1 MDGIADDGLV
11 GAVVPVP
18 DSIVTFS
25 RQTSASPPFDNDV
38 RKRPRTFPYTRLLP
52 FETESES
59 DRLVHLDHIIENIYI
74 ACSANSLSVGSL
86 LHWTRELRSWL
97 QLKFDMPV
105 STRTRL
111 TAIYYELALAQGMT
125 LSASEKF
132 STMFV
137 HLAQKR
143 AFVDRS
149 QLTLDWRLLFRELKR
164 IAFPNHWSSAIR
176 HHEKDFESLTKMGFI
191 ARRFFTPESTLEIL
205 EEVLPFYNTSR
216 HNTAHQVVALLD
228 ALLPTDVVPEGY
240 SHVYPQKWLPS
251 LFHIW
256 ELYTRS
262 QHYDLI
268 MMDIMS
274 RLAQGSLHV
283 GHIPFSSTGIFTKE
297 QTALMFT
304 CALRL
309 IEVPVGRAGSPYLGA
324 FEAHLAVSKSDHK
337 RSRSARPIARWIISS
352 LSPDSIIDPD
362 STLRGL
368 QGLIQCVETFFHP
381 SNSGSWTK
389 QLTQLVQSLTDF
401 FVLRWNREQSGELDV
416 PPERRLTAE
425 VRREFV
431 LTLKDV
437 VFMGIHSKS
446 SSGAM
451 NSQAALQCLAMLE
464 PDIILPTALAQSYPS
479 LQGLVETHRTITSL
493 RTLTLLSQTVIKH
506 KPSRMHVTALLG
518 LALPGIDANDLTK
531 TVQSLAFIQSIASYV
546 PFADLSEGIGPGLAM
561 EYITNAIDALENDGE
576 NAVIQL
582 TDEDELTVLKS
593 STATFGEFITS
604 FMGRIFSLLENLPDA
619 VNSRSRAAPEQNA
632 VNMLPAAFSVVLG
645 ALSDDLFDLVLD
657 KYTDFITD
665 HVIPQASDA
674 MANLMSCLAKAQP
687 ERTFAKLFKVL
698 EGNIREEIEEN
709 HAGTAKSLETV
720 PKDRALV
727 WYLSMFRK
735 AVWTAGDVL
744 LKYRTEIV
752 DLIQFLRERCRGAA
766 SVHTSN
772 LMHHT
777 IYALTNVYT
786 SDGKLLNDSD
796 FKERGYN
803 ISDWGRQVDP
813 TDGLEVKWHVPD
825 QEQIEFA
832 VEVFERHV
840 ELSIAELQKLM
851 SEGAKAHKD
860 WSEEVTR
867 QLNYLR
873 LLISGA
879 AVLYDPKK
887 IATAEPPPKA
897 IESNG
902 DVEMKDAEGEEYE
915 KMVGRSESFV
925 NGADEEGLPLDD
937 DMESDEDDVDGEDGN
952 GDGDGDEESN
962 PIKKLFTY
970 PVGYY
975 FKDTSDP
982 LYVKVH
988 DLHER
993 IGWVLHEVHDY
1004 LHANQ
1009 EDDVHSLKTL
1019 ASVCRVWF
1027 IDVGS
1032 ERSLKLLDTYI
1043 RSYLVDAR
1051 IYKISGL
1058 RKCYPRYLLT
1068 KRAFIYHLQRIKH
1081 NNGIRDM
1088 SPLDKI
1094 LLQDLMYDSLSRY
1107 ADTRRQA
1114 QHSLDS
1120 ALRVVSGAR
1129 VLLVPKLFKELNKAI
1144 DTLEY
1149 DRAKGAMYT
1158 LNMRGLYRFTAR
1170 DPRFFVK
1177 FALSLLKATKA
1188 DKPSIHELARTLLVS
1203 FVVVSRAS
1211 PKQVYYSDQFD
1222 EYCAQIK
1229 PKMDIA
1235 ETQQAFD
1242 KKTSKK
1248 WEDALK
1254 SVQVL
1259 EQELIQQYKEEQ
1271 HWRITFLITTLLIGG
1286 MTILNP
1292 VIPPD
1297 LGELYFK
1304 GAIDSHPH
1312 LRFLLVQG
1320 VLRLINIIFC
1330 RALCGNDLKTL
1341 VQEDFQDIDTIYVTV
1356 DRDDPDFSE
1365 KYLRTLND
1373 VNAPYYRVDKDRAG
1387 WLVWGKDFQAEL
1399 HPGKRLMPDFS
1410 EEDRLQLQRA
1420 GSTIDVEWFSTYCD
1434 LLTQEPRSDQDSF
1447 RIIYAMFSMMVFMMI
1462 YEGYTVISWD
1472 QALEKISQIYGDGED
1487 KNHHRA
1493 VAELLG
1499 GMLANTKSTDY
1510 CQKANTFAIKI
1521 FENVVDESLTPEN
1534 LTYWTRFI
1542 SFLTPMT
1549 DPRSNLPIMEKIMS
1563 VRLDVNSNAAF
1574 KESSRISLLRHFLSQ
1589 LTWRL
1594 DGDQPIVEDFLAH
1607 LDHSYKG
1614 VREEIGRTLGLIPRN
1629 SYHESF
1635 RDVPTF
1641 IEENHKAGSLGIIP
1655 YQPMQGHTT
1664 VLENIFNQ
1672 LAVWRKERQPLQ
1684 ETSSYTNGS
1693 KTVMLWFSAWL
1704 QQPCCTQLMPYF
1716 PKMILPE
1723 LLNLL
1728 DIKED
1733 TEVTALA
1740 VSIFKHFGNV
1750 PCPPHL
1756 LGEIIAGI
1764 VEIATTSNTWHQR
1777 LRVLAVVQV
1786 FYFRQLFLL
1795 STKDRRVLFDCV
1807 SQLLSDPQ
1815 LEVRDTAAT
1824 TLSGMIRCSP
1834 LAFRNSAIKQLQKRF
1849 TDMLLDNPM
1858 PGRPSRA
1865 ESSAQPSTSVSP
1877 SGIATPNGN
1886 SEYNTVVVL
1895 RHAAVLGLSALVQA
1909 FPYHSPPPNWIPD
1922 VLTTLANKAAN
1933 DPGMVGRSVKT
1944 ALGEFKKTR
1953 QDTWHVDVKVF
1964 EKDQLEDLE
1973 GVLWRSYFA

>member
-1 MDGIADDGLV
+1 MDGVPDDDLV
-11 GAVVPVP
+11 GTVESVP
-18 DSIVTFS
+18 DSIVTVS
-25 RQTSASPPFDNDV
+25 RHISASPPFDNDG
-38 RKRPRTFPYTRLLP
+38 RKRPRTFPYTSLLP
-52 FETESES
+52 FETESER
-59 DRLVHLDHIIENIYI
+59 DRLVHLDHIVENIYI
-74 ACSANSLSVGSL
+74 ASTAESLSVGSF

-111 TAIYYELALAQGMT
+111 AAIYYELALAQGMT

-132 STMFV
+132 ATMFV

-205 EEVLPFYNTSR
+205 EEVLPLYNTSR

-228 ALLPTDVVPEGY
+228 ALLPTDVAPEGY
-240 SHVYPQKWLPS
+240 NHLYPQKWLPS

-256 ELYTRS
+256 NLYTRS
-262 QHYDLI
+262 QQYDLI

-283 GHIPFSSTGIFTKE
+283 AHIPFSSTGIFSKE

-309 IEVPVGRAGSPYLGA
+309 IEVPVGRAGSPYLGT
-324 FEAHLAVSKSDHK
+324 FDAHLGVSKSDHK

-352 LSPDSIIDPD
+352 LSPESVTDPD

-389 QLTQLVQSLTDF
+389 QLTQLIQSLTDF
-401 FVLRWNREQSGELDV
+401 FVLRWNREQSGELEV
-416 PPERRLTAE
+416 PLERRLTPE

-446 SSGAM
+446 NSGAM
-451 NSQAALQCLAMLE
+451 NAQVALQYLTMLE
-464 PDIILPTALAQSYPS
+464 PDLILPTALAQSYPS

-493 RTLTLLSQTVIKH
+493 KTLTLLSQTLVKH
-506 KPSRMHVTALLG
+506 KNSRLHVTALLG
-518 LALPGIDANDLTK
+518 LAIPGIDANDLTK

-546 PFADLSEGIGPGLAM
+546 PFADFSEGSGPGLAM
-561 EYITNAIDALENDGE
+561 EYITNAIDVLENEDEGS
-576 NAVIQL
+576 VVQL
-582 TDEDELTVLKS
+582 SDEDELAVLKS
-593 STATFGEFITS
+593 STASFGEFITS

-632 VNMLPAAFSVVLG
+632 VNMLPAAFSVILG

-698 EGNIREEIEEN
+698 EGNIREEIDEN
-709 HAGTAKSLETV
+709 HAGTAKSFETV

-744 LKYRTEIV
+744 LKYRTEIIN
-752 DLIQFLRERCRGAA
+752 LIQYLRERCHGAA
-766 SVHTSN
+766 SVHASN

-786 SDGKLLNDSD
+786 SDGMLLNESE
-796 FKERGYN
+796 FKKRGYN
-803 ISDWGRQVDP
+803 ISDWGRQIDP
-813 TDGLEVKWHVPD
+813 TEGLEVKWHVPD

-832 VEVFERHV
+832 VEVFESNV
-840 ELSIAELQKLM
+840 ELCIEELQKLM
-851 SEGAKAHKD
+851 SDGARPHKD

-879 AVLYDPKK
+879 AGLYDPKM
-887 IATAEPPPKA
+887 IATAKPPAKDQ
-897 IESNG
+897 ESSG
-902 DVEMKDAEGEEYE
+902 DIEMKDAAEDDGEM
-915 KMVGRSESFV
+915 MVVDPENRV
-925 NGADEEGLPLDD
+925 NGNDEDTLPIDD
-937 DMESDEDDVDGEDGN
+937 DMESDEDDIDGEDGN
-952 GDGDGDEESN
+952 GDADGDEESN

-970 PVGYY
+970 SVGYF

-982 LYVKVH
+982 LYIKVH

-1004 LHANQ
+1004 LHVNQ

-1019 ASVCRVWF
+1019 ASVYRVWF

-1051 IYKISGL
+1051 IYKVSGL

-1088 SPLDKI
+1088 SPLDRI

-1107 ADTRRQA
+1107 AETRRQA

-1120 ALRVVSGAR
+1120 ALRVISGAR
-1129 VLLVPKLFKELNKAI
+1129 VLLVPKLFKELNKAVE
-1144 DTLEY
+1144 TQEY

-1203 FVVVSRAS
+1203 FVVISRAS
-1211 PKQVYYSDQFD
+1211 PKQVYYSDHFD
-1222 EYCAQIK
+1222 EYLAQIK
-1229 PKMDIA
+1229 PEVDLSD
-1235 ETQQAFD
+1235 TQQAFN
-1242 KKTSKK
+1242 KKNLKK
-1248 WEDALK
+1248 WEDTLK

-1292 VIPPD
+1292 VIPQD
-1297 LGELYFK
+1297 LGELYVK

-1330 RALCGNDLKTL
+1330 RGLCGNDLKKL
-1341 VQEDFQDIDTIYVTV
+1341 VQEDFKDIDTVYVTV
-1356 DRDDPDFSE
+1356 NRDDPDFSA
-1365 KYLRTLND
+1365 KFIQTLND
-1373 VNAPYYRVDKDRAG
+1373 VNAPYYRVDKDRPG

-1399 HPGKRLMPDFS
+1399 HPGQRLMPEFV
-1410 EEDRLQLQRA
+1410 EEDKRQLQRA
-1420 GSTIDVEWFSTYCD
+1420 GSTIDVVWFSTFCD

-1447 RIIYAMFSMMVFMMI
+1447 RIIYAMFAMMVFIMV
-1462 YEGYTVISWD
+1462 YEGYTVITWD
-1472 QALEKISQIYGDGED
+1472 QALEKIAEVYGNGED

-1493 VAELLG
+1493 TAELLG

-1510 CQKANTFAIKI
+1510 SEKANAFAIKI

-1549 DPRSNLPIMEKIMS
+1549 DPRSNLPIMKKIMS
-1563 VRLDVNSNAAF
+1563 VRVDVNSNAAF

-1629 SYHESF
+1629 SYYESF

-1641 IEENHKAGSLGIIP
+1641 IEYNYNAGSLGVIP
-1655 YQPMQGHTT
+1655 YQPTQEQTT
-1664 VLENIFNQ
+1664 IVENIFNQ
-1672 LAVWRKERQPLQ
+1672 LAIWRKERQPLQ

-1704 QQPCCTQLMPYF
+1704 QQPCCTQLVPYF
-1716 PKMILPE
+1716 PKIILPE

-1733 TEVTALA
+1733 TEVTSLA
-1740 VSIFKHFGNV
+1740 VSIFKQFGNV
-1750 PCPPHL
+1750 PCPTHFL
-1756 LGEIIAGI
+1756 EDIIAGI

-1795 STKDRRVLFDCV
+1795 STKSRRVLFDCV

-1834 LAFRNSAIKQLQKRF
+1834 VAFRNSAITKLQKQF
-1849 TDMLLDNPM
+1849 TKMLQDNQM
-1858 PGRPSRA
+1858 PGRPPRGS
-1865 ESSAQPSTSVSP
+1865 SSAQPSTSVSP

-1886 SEYNTVVVL
+1886 SEYNAAIML

-1909 FPYHSPPPNWIPD
+1909 FPYQSPPPKWIPG

>member
-1 MDGIADDGLV
+1 MADIPDDDLV
-11 GAVVPVP
+11 GAVEPVP

-25 RQTSASPPFDNDV
+25 RQRSTSPPFDNDL
-38 RKRPRTFPYTRLLP
+38 RKRPRTFPYAKLLP
-52 FETESES
+52 FETETEG
-59 DRLVHLDHIIENIYI
+59 DRLVHLDHIVENIYI
-74 ACSANSLSVGSL
+74 ASAAESLSVGSF

-111 TAIYYELALAQGMT
+111 AAIYYELALAQGMT
-125 LSASEKF
+125 LPASEKF
-132 STMFV
+132 ATMFV

-205 EEVLPFYNTSR
+205 EEVLPLYNASR

-228 ALLPTDVVPEGY
+228 ALLPTDVAPEGY
-240 SHVYPQKWLPS
+240 HNVYPQKWLPS
-251 LFHIW
+251 LFHLW
-256 ELYTRS
+256 DLYTRS
-262 QHYDLI
+262 QQYDLI

-274 RLAQGSLHV
+274 RLAQGSIHV
-283 GHIPFSSTGIFTKE
+283 AHIPFSSTGIFTKE
-297 QTALMFT
+297 QTAVMFT

-309 IEVPVGRAGSPYLGA
+309 LEVPVGRAGSPYLST
-324 FEAHLAVSKSDHK
+324 FDAHLGVSKSDQK

-352 LSPDSIIDPD
+352 LSPESVTDPE

-389 QLTQLVQSLTDF
+389 QLTQLIQSLTDF

-416 PPERRLTAE
+416 PPERRLTPD
-425 VRREFV
+425 VKREFV
-431 LTLKDV
+431 LTLKDA
-437 VFMGIHSKS
+437 VFTGIHSKS
-446 SSGAM
+446 NTAAM
-451 NSQAALQCLAMLE
+451 NSQVALQCLAILE
-464 PDIILPTALAQSYPS
+464 PDLILPTALAQSYPS

-493 RTLTLLSQTVIKH
+493 KTLTLLSQTLVKH
-506 KPSRMHVTALLG
+506 RPSRMHVTALLG

-546 PFADLSEGIGPGLAM
+546 PFADFSEGGGPGLAM
-561 EYITNAIDALENDGE
+561 EYITNAIDVLENEDE
-576 NAVIQL
+576 NAL
-582 TDEDELTVLKS
+582 YELSDEDGLAVLKS

-657 KYTDFITD
+657 KFTDFITD
-665 HVIPQASDA
+665 HVIPHASDA

-687 ERTFAKLFKVL
+687 ERTFVRLFKVL

-709 HAGTAKSLETV
+709 HAGTAKSFETV

-744 LKYRTEIV
+744 LKYRSEIIN
-752 DLIQFLRERCRGAA
+752 LIQYLRERCRGAA

-777 IYALTNVYT
+777 IYALINVYT
-786 SDGKLLNDSD
+786 SDGRLLNESEL
-796 FKERGYN
+796 KNRGYN
-803 ISDWGRQVDP
+803 ISDWGRQIDP
-813 TDGLEVKWHVPD
+813 TEELEVKWHVPD
-825 QEQIEFA
+825 REQVEFA
-832 VEVFERHV
+832 VEVFDRNV
-840 ELSIAELQKLM
+840 ELCIQELQKLM
-851 SEGAKAHKD
+851 SESASSHKD

-873 LLISGA
+873 LLISA
-879 AVLYDPKK
+879 AAGLYDPKMV
-887 IATAEPPPKA
+887 ATAKPPATYKEA
-897 IESNG
+897 NG
-902 DVEMKDAEGEEYE
+902 DIEMKDAAAEDSGR
-915 KMVGRSESFV
+915 MVVSSEDSV
-925 NGADEEGLPLDD
+925 NTLATDD
-937 DMESDEDDVDGEDGN
+937 DMESDEDDIDGEDGN
-952 GDGDGDEESN
+952 ADGDGDGDEESN
-962 PIKKLFTY
+962 PVKKLFTY
-970 PVGYY
+970 PVGY
-975 FKDTSDP
+975 FFNDTTDP
-982 LYVKVH
+982 LYIKVH

-993 IGWVLHEVHDY
+993 IGWALHEVHDY
-1004 LHANQ
+1004 LYTHQ
-1009 EDDVHSLKTL
+1009 EDNVHSLKTL
-1019 ASVCRVWF
+1019 ASVYRVWF

-1081 NNGIRDM
+1081 NNGIRNM
-1088 SPLDKI
+1088 SPLDRI

-1107 ADTRRQA
+1107 AETRRQA

-1120 ALRVVSGAR
+1120 ALRVISGAR
-1129 VLLVPKLFKELNKAI
+1129 VLVVPRLFNELDKAVE
-1144 DTLEY
+1144 TQEY

-1158 LNMRGLYRFTAR
+1158 LNLRGLYRFAAR

-1177 FALSLLKATKA
+1177 FAFALLKATKA

-1203 FVVVSRAS
+1203 FVVIPRAS
-1211 PKQVYYSDQFD
+1211 PKQVYYSDHFAS
-1222 EYCAQIK
+1222 YLAQIK
-1229 PKMDIA
+1229 PEVDFS
-1235 ETQQAFD
+1235 ENQQAFNR
-1242 KKTSKK
+1242 KTLKR
-1248 WEDALK
+1248 WEDTLK
-1254 SVQVL
+1254 SVQSL

-1292 VIPPD
+1292 VIPPE
-1297 LGELYFK
+1297 LGELFVK
-1304 GAIDSHPH
+1304 GAINSHPH

-1320 VLRLINIIFC
+1320 VLRLVNIIYC
-1330 RALCGNDLKTL
+1330 RGLCGNDLKKL
-1341 VQEDFQDIDTIYVTV
+1341 VQEDFKDVDTIDISVNQG
-1356 DRDDPDFSE
+1356 DPEFSE
-1365 KYLRTLND
+1365 KFMQTLND
-1373 VNAPYYRVDKDRAG
+1373 VNAPYYRVDKDLPG
-1387 WLVWGKDFQAEL
+1387 WLVWGKTFQAER
-1399 HPGKRLMPDFS
+1399 HPSDRLVPDLA
-1410 EEDRLQLQRA
+1410 EEDKIQLLRA
-1420 GSTIDVEWFSTYCD
+1420 GSMIDAEWFSTFCE

-1447 RIIYAMFSMMVFMMI
+1447 RIIYAMLSMMVFMMI
-1462 YEGYTVISWD
+1462 HEGYTVIKWD
-1472 QALEKISQIYGDGED
+1472 EALAKVVEVYGDGED

-1493 VAELLG
+1493 TAELLG
-1499 GMLANTKSTDY
+1499 GMLANTKSVDY
-1510 CQKANTFAIKI
+1510 SMKANAFAIKI

-1534 LTYWTRFI
+1534 LSYWTRFV

-1549 DPRSNLPIMEKIMS
+1549 DPRSNLLITQKILS
-1563 VRLDVNSNAAF
+1563 VRIDVHTNAAF
-1574 KESSRISLLRHFLSQ
+1574 KESSRISLLRHLLSQ

-1594 DGDQPIVEDFLAH
+1594 DGDQPIVDDFLSH

-1641 IEENHKAGSLGIIP
+1641 LEHNYKAGSLGVIP
-1655 YQPMQGHTT
+1655 YQPTQEQT
-1664 VLENIFNQ
+1664 VVVENIFNQ
-1672 LAVWRKERQPLQ
+1672 LALWRKERQPLQ
-1684 ETSSYTNGS
+1684 ETSSYTKGS
-1693 KTVMLWFSAWL
+1693 KTMMLWFSSWL
-1704 QQPCCTQLMPYF
+1704 QQPCCAQLLPYF
-1716 PKMILPE
+1716 PKIILPE

-1733 TEVTALA
+1733 TEVTQLA
-1740 VSIFKHFGNV
+1740 VAMFKHFGNV

-1756 LGEIIAGI
+1756 LEDIIAGI

-1777 LRVLAVVQV
+1777 LRVLAAVQV

-1795 STKDRRVLFDCV
+1795 STKSRRVLFDCV

-1834 LAFRNSAIKQLQKRF
+1834 AAFRNNTIKKLQNQF
-1849 TDMLLDNPM
+1849 TKMLHDNPM
-1858 PGRPSRA
+1858 PGRPLRGGSSGQPS
-1865 ESSAQPSTSVSP
+1865 SSASP
-1877 SGIATPNGN
+1877 SGISTPNGN
-1886 SEYNTVVVL
+1886 SEYNAAIVL

-1909 FPYHSPPPNWIPD
+1909 FPYQSPPPKWIPG
-1922 VLTTLANKAAN
+1922 VLTTLANEAAN

-1953 QDTWHVDVKVF
+1953 QDTWHVDVKAF